1 MKKGRNRLE
10 RKGQEVRRMVKKLFF
25 TLYKIL
31 RKKFLEKNSSRLKKI
46 TLIFNFS
53 LGQYDLT
60 CT

>member
-25 TLYKIL
+25 ALYKIL
-31 RKKFLEKNSSRLKKI
+31 RKKFLEKNSSHLKKI